1 MKQSSYGRHYQV
13 IVVGAGHAGCEA
25 ALAAAR
31 MGCRTLLLTMHLDAV
46 AQLSCNPAI
55 GGLAKGHLVREI
67 DALGGE
73 MARNIDATGI
83 QFRVLNTRKGPA
95 VRASR
100 AQADRQLYRQRMKRI
115 IEKQPLL
122 DLKQGSV
129 VALQI
134 SGGKVTGVETAE
146 GLLFTSETV
155 ILTTGTFMRG
165 LIHVGLCSYP
175 GGRAGEPASLGLS
188 EQLRT
193 LGFQVGR
200 LKTGTPAR
208 LDRATIDFSR
218 LEAQHGDDPPSPF
231 SFATAAIVGPQ
242 VPCHITWTN
251 AGTHDQIRAG
261 LDRSPLYSGVIEG
274 IGPRYCPSIE
284 DKIVRFPDKDR
295 HQIFLEPEGLD
306 CSEIYPNG
314 VSTSLP
320 PDVQLSFLRTIPG
333 LEQVEIMRPGYAI
346 EYDFVD
352 PLDLLPSLQT
362 KYLQGLYHA
371 GQINGTSGYEEAAAQ
386 GLLAGINAAQ
396 QVRGEEP
403 LIIGREQGY
412 VGVLIDDLVSLGTK
426 EPYRMFTSRA
436 EYRLLLREDNAD
448 RRLTES
454 GRKVGLVGDDQWQ
467 RYQRKM
473 ESLDLGRRRLQEV
486 RVAPSAADVVQRLGL
501 QGLKNGVNLEELLRR
516 PEISIDDLLFL
527 DETLLSCKAEVLE
540 QLEIEVK
547 YQGYIARQ
555 QEQVD
560 AFRRTERI
568 VIPPDFQYGK
578 LGGLSTEVREKL
590 EKVRPISLGQAAR
603 IPGVT
608 PAAVA
613 ILAVLLRRR

>member
-1 MKQSSYGRHYQV
+1 
-13 IVVGAGHAGCEA
+13 
-25 ALAAAR
+25 
-31 MGCRTLLLTMHLDAV
+31 MHLDAV

-73 MARNIDATGI
+73 MARNIDETGI
-83 QFRVLNTRKGPA
+83 QFRTLNTRKGPA

-100 AQADRQLYRQRMKRI
+100 AQADRHRYRQRMKRI
-115 IEKQPLL
+115 IEGQPLL

-129 VALQI
+129 VSLRVNEDRV
-134 SGGKVTGVETAE
+134 SGVETAE
-146 GLLFTSETV
+146 GLLFTGDAV

-188 EQLRT
+188 DQLRSIG
-193 LGFQVGR
+193 LRVGR

-208 LDRATIDFSR
+208 LDRATIDFSG
-218 LEAQHGDDPPSPF
+218 LEAQPGDDPPRPF
-231 SFATAAIVGPQ
+231 SFATEAIKGEQ
-242 VPCHITWTN
+242 VPCHMTWTN
-251 AGTHDQIRAG
+251 AETHELIRSG
-261 LDRSPLYSGVIEG
+261 LDRSPLYSGIIEG

-295 HQIFLEPEGLD
+295 HQVFLEPEGLE

-320 PDVQLSFLRTIPG
+320 PDVQLAFLRAIPG

-362 KYLQGLYHA
+362 KALKGLYHA

-386 GLLAGINAAQ
+386 GLMAGINAGL
-396 QVRGEEP
+396 QVRGEAP
-403 LIIGREQGY
+403 LIIGRDQGY
-412 VGVLIDDLVSLGTK
+412 IGVLIDDLVSLGTK

-448 RRLTES
+448 RRLTEL
-454 GRKVGLVGDDQWQ
+454 GRNIGLVGEEQWQ
-467 RYQRKM
+467 PYQHKM
-473 ESLDLGRRRLQEV
+473 NSLHSGQERLQQV
-486 RVAPSAADVVQRLGL
+486 RVAPSAEETVQRLGL
-501 QGLKNGVNLEELLRR
+501 QGLKNGASLEDLLRR
-516 PEISIDDLLFL
+516 PEIAINDLLFL
-527 DETLLSCKAEVLE
+527 DEDLASSSAEVLE

-555 QEQVD
+555 QEQVE

-568 VIPPDFQYGK
+568 AIPQDFNYA
-578 LGGLSTEVREKL
+578 LVGGLSTEVKEKL
-590 EKVRPISLGQAAR
+590 QKVRPVSLGQAAR

-613 ILAVLLRRR
+613 ILSVLMRRR